1 VTSVSA
7 VAPTI
12 AASAFVVFLRL
23 VAGVALAAVITSVSL
38 RLLGIRRGWGSALL
52 AGLFGWGLAVILGL
66 ALNDWDWGAD
76 GLVLHIVAIGI
87 PTTMGVA
94 VLLDLLARPG
104 SLALGERAGLVVAPR
119 PLRAL
124 RRRIS
129 VLRRYRELVRLG
141 RREGF
146 GPFMSAGERAQRSA
160 ESTGIR
166 LRRVLEEAGGV
177 YIKLGQIAATRVDLL
192 PAEVCEQ
199 LAGLQ
204 NSVAPESREDIA
216 AVLESELGA
225 AVDEIFAEF
234 EWEPLAAASIGQT
247 HVARLRS
254 GEAVVVKVQR
264 PGIAEL
270 MDRDLAALELL
281 ADLAQ
286 RRTQF
291 GLGLRTGE
299 TLAQFADNLRSE
311 LDFLREA
318 DAMSEMTARLASTS
332 KSSTV
337 RIPRVHRDLCTRRV
351 LIQERFEG
359 FTVSDAARLESSGVE
374 RRAVAEQLLRSV
386 FEQVLEIGFFHAD
399 PHPGN
404 VFVFPDG
411 TLGLID
417 FGAVGRLDPIQQS
430 AVVDIFFALSSR
442 DVSLLRDGVERVA
455 DMTETATPDELERA
469 LARLM
474 ADHVRASGSVDPRVM
489 QDLVATL
496 SRFGLRLPRDVV
508 LLSRA
513 LVTVDGTLRA
523 ICPEI
528 SLMSAATTLMH
539 APGSEQL
546 VDPRQVVRDEVV
558 AALPHLRRLPQ
569 HVDRLLTLAG
579 RGELRVRHVVDEDRQ
594 RILRTLTNRL
604 LLATIGAAFLLSSAI
619 LLVATDDG
627 PGVAEATGLF
637 EIFGYGGLLVGTVL
651 LLRVAAAVARDGTT

>member
-1 VTSVSA
+1 V
-7 VAPTI
+7 I
-12 AASAFVVFLRL
+12 AAIPVVAASVAALFLR
-23 VAGVALAAVITSVSL
+23 VVVGVALAAVVTSLSL

-52 AGLFGWGLAVILGL
+52 AGVIGWGLAVVLGL
-66 ALNDWDWGAD
+66 GLNDWDWGAD
-76 GLVLHIVAIGI
+76 GLVLHIVAVGI
-87 PTTMGVA
+87 PTTMAVA
-94 VLLDLLARPG
+94 VTLDLLARPG
-104 SLALGERAGLVVAPR
+104 SLALGEHAGLVVAPR
-119 PLRAL
+119 PLRAI
-124 RRRIS
+124 RKRIS

-146 GPFMSAGERAQRSA
+146 GPFLSATDRAQRSA

-204 NSVAPESREDIA
+204 HDVAPETREDVA
-216 AVLESELGA
+216 AVLEAELGA

-254 GEAVVVKVQR
+254 GESVVVKVQR
-264 PGIAEL
+264 PAIGEL
-270 MDRDLAALELL
+270 MERDLAALALL
-281 ADLAQ
+281 AGLAQ

-299 TLAQFADNLRSE
+299 TLAQFAENLRSE

-318 DAMSEMTARLASTS
+318 DAMSEMKARLD
-332 KSSTV
+332 SSSPV
-337 RIPRVHRDLCTRRV
+337 RIPRVHRELCTRRV
-351 LIQERFEG
+351 LIQERFDG
-359 FTVSDAARLESSGVE
+359 FTVSDTSRLESSGVD
-374 RRAVAEQLLRSV
+374 RGGVADQLLRSTLD
-386 FEQVLEIGFFHAD
+386 QVLRIGFFHAD

-404 VFVFPDG
+404 VFVFADG

-430 AVVDIFFALSSR
+430 AVVDIFFALSRR

-455 DMTETATPDELERA
+455 DVTETTSPDELERS

-474 ADHVRASGSVDPRVM
+474 ADHVRPGGTVDPRIL

-496 SRFGLRLPRDVV
+496 SRFGLRLPTDVV

-523 ICPEI
+523 ICPEL
-528 SLMSAATTLMH
+528 SLMTAATTLMQ
-539 APGSEQL
+539 APAAEQL
-546 VDPRQVVRDEVV
+546 VDRQQIVKDEVI
-558 AALPHLRRLPQ
+558 AALPHLRRLPERI
-569 HVDRLLTLAG
+569 DRILTLAG
-579 RGELRVRHVVDEDRQ
+579 RGELRVRNVVDEDRQ

-604 LLATIGAAFLLSSAI
+604 LLSAIGAAFLLASAI